1 MSNTQVERQSNS
13 AIDKST
19 GDLIKILK
27 GEVGD
32 LNIPRK
38 TIISGKKIRNNIL
51 RRFVEVC
58 EKENHFEPQKII
70 QILLAFDEA
79 VEKEMVTEDLFE
91 AIRKDP
97 SIINNHFS
105 KKKEGV

>member
-1 MSNTQVERQSNS
+1 MSNIQVGRQSNS
-13 AIDKST
+13 TIDKST

-58 EKENHFEPQKII
+58 EKEKHFEPQKII

-97 SIINNHFS
+97 SIINNHFG